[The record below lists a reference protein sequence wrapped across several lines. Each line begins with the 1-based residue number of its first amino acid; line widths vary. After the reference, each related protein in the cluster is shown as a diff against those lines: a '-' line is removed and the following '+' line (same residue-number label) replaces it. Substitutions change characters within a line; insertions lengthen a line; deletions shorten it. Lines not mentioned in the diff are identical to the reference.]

1 MINFDY
7 VIKKLNK
14 INIKNSKKFFKRKK
28 LFFELIKNN
37 NIKKKIDDTNSSQVR
52 KKIKKKLSPN
62 IQQLYFVFNLIT
74 IFRRVTVLEF
84 GVGWSTI
91 AISNA
96 LLENKKRYSS
106 KIKNLRFNDPFH
118 LFSVDNYKKFIRQ
131 TKNKLNKQQAN
142 VTSFCFSRVKTVEFE
157 KRICTE
163 YEKLPKINPD
173 FIFID
178 GPSQFNVVGK
188 VNNINTAHPDLA
200 PMSSDIIKI
209 EPFLKPGTFLLIDG
223 RTLNAIFL
231 KNFLYRNW
239 NYKYFEKYDLH
250 LFFLNGPI
258 LGRLNEKQLKFYKIK

>member
-7 VIKKLNK
+7 IIKKLNK
-14 INIKNSKKFFKRKK
+14 LNIKNSKKFFKKKK

-37 NIKKKIDDTNSSQVR
+37 DIKKKIDDINSSQVR

-96 LLENKKRYSS
+96 LLENKKKYYS
-106 KIKNLRFNDPFH
+106 KIKNLRFNDPFR

-131 TKNKLNKQQAN
+131 TKNKLNKQQTN

-157 KRICTE
+157 KRICN
-163 YEKLPKINPD
+163 YGSNCQLCGKLQCKKSHHINRDGQIQIKSNRRKND
-173 FIFID
+173 F
-178 GPSQFNVVGK
+178 
-188 VNNINTAHPDLA
+188 
-200 PMSSDIIKI
+200 MSNQITHFFARCQIKSNYGSRQMLIIQVDA
-209 EPFLKPGTFLLIDG
+209 L
-223 RTLNAIFL
+223 
-231 KNFLYRNW
+231 
-239 NYKYFEKYDLH
+239 
-250 LFFLNGPI
+250 
-258 LGRLNEKQLKFYKIK
+258 